1 MPARSEAQRR
11 YLFMK
16 FGAAWVRA
24 HHFDNKG
31 MLPARLGPKAKAVV
45 RRMKG

>member
-11 YLFMK
+11 FLYAR

-24 HHFDNKG
+24 HHFDNPG
-31 MLPARLGPKAKAVV
+31 PLPKRLGKKLA
-45 RRMKG
+45 RRKLRMR